1 MEKIN
6 EMDGLMK
13 TNEIRDTPKR
23 FLHASAL
30 ISTKDPKFITY
41 CFLPLSVEG
50 DKRKNEAK

>member
-1 MEKIN
+1 
-6 EMDGLMK
+6 MDGLMK